1 MTCSGRPPTLL
12 GVPSILRSRAALVV
26 MLGAF
31 LIPIGMSSLRGLT
44 HVLTCDEEVATP
56 FTLIIPDEGAPTV
69 VSSTIIERG
78 QESGLCGGLFVNPQ
92 ARAEGSRRVAMTLP
106 IENRTEFPWQGT
118 VKLVLGNITIP
129 VDIGVIPAG
138 ERESDTVHLDLD
150 PGSHEISGSLL
161 IGP

>member
-1 MTCSGRPPTLL
+1 M
-12 GVPSILRSRAALVV
+12 PSILRSRAALVV

-44 HVLTCDEEVATP
+44 HVLTCDEAVTTP
-56 FTLIIPDEGAPTV
+56 FTLIIPDEGDPTV

-78 QESGLCGGLFVNPQ
+78 QEAGLCGGLFVNPQ
-92 ARAEGSRRVAMTLP
+92 ARAEGSRRVAMILP

-129 VDIGVIPAG
+129 VDIGEIAAG